1 MASHR
6 FRIGDR
12 VRVGPSIPTAP
23 GEPFTDV
30 IRDALHIG
38 MTVYEVVHLLLDC
51 YDEPTYRIK
60 HGGQEHVVGEGQLT
74 VWQDLEQSPEG

>member
-1 MASHR
+1 
-6 FRIGDR
+6 
-12 VRVGPSIPTAP
+12 
-23 GEPFTDV
+23 
-30 IRDALHIG
+30 